1 MTIIIT
7 MAILIL
13 IRGQRM
19 AILPLNACYRNQ
31 FARNF
36 QCQCHVSVLNNSDH
50 KRGIII
56 LLSYSQAAHYVS
68 YTLVSFVLAGGS
80 NRSRLPNEIITLLT
94 EDLGRAK

>member
-36 QCQCHVSVLNNSDH
+36 QCQLEMALNCQASAIIYKNTWVYGDYQLIIAINASTRQLTVQPIATSSVNAMF
-50 KRGIII
+50 
-56 LLSYSQAAHYVS
+56 LS
-68 YTLVSFVLAGGS
+68 
-80 NRSRLPNEIITLLT
+80 
-94 EDLGRAK
+94 

>member
-36 QCQCHVSVLNNSDH
+36 QCQLEMALNCQASA
-50 KRGIII
+50 II
-56 LLSYSQAAHYVS
+56 YKN
-68 YTLVSFVLAGGS
+68 T
-80 NRSRLPNEIITLLT
+80 
-94 EDLGRAK
+94 